1 MGVFM
6 KSFLKHPC
14 LIIVVCLLLT
24 VGLAIPLCSISIENT
39 VRRYMPTSSDSYKRL
54 IETEEQF
61 GSMISIGISLET
73 EGETILTPEYVSV
86 IQKITEMIEN
96 LDGVESVDSV
106 GNIDFV
112 YSLDGGLAAGSL
124 IDDDYSGTNADMKK
138 IKEKIIDWQEMYN
151 RVIVDDNFKAAQ
163 IVATVDSS
171 LNSKELISILH
182 QIQDIAGN
190 EIVDTNLSVRYYGD
204 AVLSD
209 NASNYML
216 SDLVRLIPL
225 VVLVVLISLYFSFH
239 TVPGTLLPLIAV
251 LISTVWTCGLMTIFN
266 VTFTIVASVIPVA
279 LIACGSAYG
288 IHVITHYYAFLDKV
302 EGEMTKEKHL
312 DAICAGLKDVW
323 MAVLL
328 AAITTVAGF
337 ISLVTSPINPLK
349 SFAVFTALGIVF
361 SLILSITF
369 IPAMLYVTP
378 LNKVGKRLKSKKGLS
393 ARLKRKIQRE
403 FERRSGATIEE
414 ANGKTLYSIYH
425 FFTGTKSRL
434 VVFSVAIIALSA
446 WGISRLVIDTSLV
459 NYFPP
464 SSKFRTDVDYVD
476 KNFAGTNSLYFVISG
491 EEKGAMTNP
500 EILKAVDDMQMYLD
514 KKYDGIGKAVS
525 FTTFIK
531 RMNQVMH
538 APMLEASD
546 DISASYNSSDSDYAE
561 DDWGDSTDW
570 GDDDWGSSDDWES
583 ESTESENV
591 AETKV
596 WVDPNI
602 EYARILNSQITVQE
616 ALQLFADAYSA
627 AGGKNATVEG
637 MTTELEKSLNFN
649 GSAYYEIPYN
659 LEKYPATTREGLSN
673 LVSQYLLLYGGSL
686 DRFSD
691 DPLAPQTIR
700 MQVQL
705 RSHSTSETK
714 MIIDDAKA
722 YAAKY
727 FPNGYTIVATGNG
740 EMELS
745 MSDMVISSQFT
756 SILFSIILVFLIIA
770 ISFRSPIAG
779 ILGALPLAFTIILNY
794 MVMGFAGIHLDLVT
808 SIIASVAI
816 GVGIDYTIHFMESYK
831 QLREKS
837 KNVEDVTLK
846 TFAVSGHGIVTNAF
860 AVGLGFLVLVFSKF
874 EILRYIGVLAA
885 TVMFSSSFLAMTI
898 IPGVLNAFDPA
909 FMQSKE
915 EREQN
920 KIEDATNNKKE

>member
-1 MGVFM
+1 M
-6 KSFLKHPC
+6 KTFLKHPW
-14 LIIVVCLLLT
+14 LIIAVCFLLT

-86 IQKITEMIEN
+86 IQKITETVEN
-96 LDGVESVDSV
+96 LDGVESVDSI

-171 LNSKELISILH
+171 LSSKELISILH
-182 QIQDIAGN
+182 KIQDIAGS
-190 EIVDTNLSVRYYGD
+190 EILGTNLSVRYYGD

-209 NASNYML
+209 NACNYML

-225 VVLVVLISLYFSFH
+225 VVLVVLVSLYFSFH
-239 TVPGTLLPLIAV
+239 TVSGTLLPLIAV

-349 SFAVFTALGIVF
+349 SFAIFTALGIVF
-361 SLILSITF
+361 SLILSVTF

-378 LNKVGKRLKSKKGLS
+378 LNKVGKRIKSKKGFS

-403 FERRSGATIEE
+403 FERRSGATVEE

-434 VVFSVAIIALSA
+434 VVFSVVIIALSA

-464 SSKFRTDVDYVD
+464 NSKFRTDVDYVD

-500 EILKAVDDMQMYLD
+500 EILKAVDDMQIYLD
-514 KKYDGIGKAVS
+514 KKYDGIGKVVS

-546 DISASYNSSDSDYAE
+546 GISVSYNASDSAYAE

-583 ESTESENV
+583 ESSETENS
-591 AETKV
+591 AEEKV
-596 WVDPNI
+596 WIDPNI

-627 AGGKNATVEG
+627 AGGKNATIEG

-649 GSAYYEIPYN
+649 GRAYYEIPYD

-700 MQVQL
+700 MQMQL

-727 FPNGYTIVATGNG
+727 FPEGYTIVATGNG

-756 SILFSIILVFLIIA
+756 SILFSIVLVFLIIA
-770 ISFRSPIAG
+770 ISFKSPIAG

-831 QLREKS
+831 LLREKS

-898 IPGVLNAFDPA
+898 IPGVLNAFDPE

-920 KIEDATNNKKE
+920 KIEDTTNNKRE

>member
-1 MGVFM
+1 M
-6 KSFLKHPC
+6 KSFLKHPW
-14 LIIVVCLLLT
+14 LVIVVCFLLT

-39 VRRYMPTSSDSYKRL
+39 VRRYMPTNSDSYKRL

-61 GSMISIGISLET
+61 GSMVSIGVSLET

-86 IQKITEMIEN
+86 IRNITEKVEN
-96 LDGVESVDSV
+96 LDGVESVDSI

-124 IDDDYSGTNADMKK
+124 IDDDYAGTSADMKK
-138 IKEKIIDWQEMYN
+138 IKGKIIDWQEMYN
-151 RVIVDDNFKAAQ
+151 RVIIDDSFKAAQ
-163 IVATVDSS
+163 IATTVDSS
-171 LNSKELISILH
+171 LGSKELISLLH
-182 QIQDIAGN
+182 QIQDISEN
-190 EIVDTNLSVRYYGD
+190 EIQGTNLSVRYYGD

-209 NASNYML
+209 NASEYML

-225 VVLVVLISLYFSFH
+225 VVLVVLVSLYFSFH
-239 TVPGTLLPLIAV
+239 TIPGTLLPLISV
-251 LISTVWTCGLMTIFN
+251 LMATVWTCGLMAIFD

-312 DAICAGLKDVW
+312 EAICAGLKDVW

-361 SLILSITF
+361 SLLLSITF
-369 IPAMLYVTP
+369 IPAMLYATP
-378 LNKVGKRLKSKKGLS
+378 LKRVGKRVKSKKGFS
-393 ARLKRKIQRE
+393 ARIKRKIQRE
-403 FERRSGATIEE
+403 LERRSGATVEE

-434 VVFSVAIIALSA
+434 VVFSIAIIALSA
-446 WGISRLVIDTSLV
+446 WGVSRLVIDTSLV

-464 SSKFRTDVDYVD
+464 NSKFRTDVDYVD
-476 KNFAGTNSLYFVISG
+476 KNFAGTNSLYFVVSG

-500 EILKAVDDMQMYLD
+500 EILKAVDDMQTYLD
-514 KKYDGIGKAVS
+514 EKYDGIGKAVS

-538 APMLEASD
+538 TPMLEANVSM
-546 DISASYNSSDSDYAE
+546 SDSYSFDGDYTE
-561 DDWGDSTDW
+561 DDWGDSDDW
-570 GDDDWGSSDDWES
+570 GDDGWGASDDWES
-583 ESTESENV
+583 DDSEADNV
-591 AETKV
+591 AEEKA
-596 WVDPNI
+596 WIDPNI
-602 EYARILNSQITVQE
+602 EYAKTLNSQITVQE

-627 AGGKNATVEG
+627 AGGKNATVEK
-637 MTTELEKSLNFN
+637 MTTELEKALNFN
-649 GSAYYEIPYN
+649 GSAYYEIPYD
-659 LEKYPATTREGLSN
+659 LDKYPASTREGLSN

-700 MQVQL
+700 MQMQL

-727 FPNGYTIVATGNG
+727 FPEGYTIEATGNG

-756 SILFSIILVFLIIA
+756 SILFSIALVFLIIA
-770 ISFRSPIAG
+770 ISFKSPIAG

-794 MVMGFAGIHLDLVT
+794 MVMGLAGIHLDLVT

-831 QLREKS
+831 ALRQNS

-846 TFAVSGHGIVTNAF
+846 TFAVSGHGIVTNAL

-898 IPGVLNAFDPA
+898 IPGVLNAFDPK

-920 KIEDATNNKKE
+920 KVEDLTPVTDDKE

>member
-1 MGVFM
+1 
-6 KSFLKHPC
+6 
-14 LIIVVCLLLT
+14 LLLT

-73 EGETILTPEYVSV
+73 EGETIFTPEYVSV

-124 IDDDYSGTNADMKK
+124 IDDDYSGTNADMKE

-225 VVLVVLISLYFSFH
+225 VVLVVLVSLYFSFH

-349 SFAVFTALGIVF
+349 SFAIFTALGIVF

-434 VVFSVAIIALSA
+434 VVFS
-446 WGISRLVIDTSLV
+446 
-459 NYFPP
+459 
-464 SSKFRTDVDYVD
+464 
-476 KNFAGTNSLYFVISG
+476 
-491 EEKGAMTNP
+491 
-500 EILKAVDDMQMYLD
+500 
-514 KKYDGIGKAVS
+514 
-525 FTTFIK
+525 
-531 RMNQVMH
+531 
-538 APMLEASD
+538 
-546 DISASYNSSDSDYAE
+546 
-561 DDWGDSTDW
+561 
-570 GDDDWGSSDDWES
+570 
-583 ESTESENV
+583 
-591 AETKV
+591 
-596 WVDPNI
+596 
-602 EYARILNSQITVQE
+602 
-616 ALQLFADAYSA
+616 
-627 AGGKNATVEG
+627 
-637 MTTELEKSLNFN
+637 
-649 GSAYYEIPYN
+649 
-659 LEKYPATTREGLSN
+659 
-673 LVSQYLLLYGGSL
+673 
-686 DRFSD
+686 
-691 DPLAPQTIR
+691 
-700 MQVQL
+700 
-705 RSHSTSETK
+705 
-714 MIIDDAKA
+714 
-722 YAAKY
+722 
-727 FPNGYTIVATGNG
+727 
-740 EMELS
+740 
-745 MSDMVISSQFT
+745 
-756 SILFSIILVFLIIA
+756 
-770 ISFRSPIAG
+770 
-779 ILGALPLAFTIILNY
+779 
-794 MVMGFAGIHLDLVT
+794 
-808 SIIASVAI
+808 
-816 GVGIDYTIHFMESYK
+816 
-831 QLREKS
+831 
-837 KNVEDVTLK
+837 
-846 TFAVSGHGIVTNAF
+846 
-860 AVGLGFLVLVFSKF
+860 
-874 EILRYIGVLAA
+874 
-885 TVMFSSSFLAMTI
+885 
-898 IPGVLNAFDPA
+898 
-909 FMQSKE
+909 
-915 EREQN
+915 
-920 KIEDATNNKKE
+920 